1 MGLFLLSLESG
12 FFVLCSCQI
21 DQCFISILLRYLS
34 LSESGGKDKTMMMNM
49 MTGAVA
55 INGGVGVMEVRQP
68 QMVEKA
74 VQDAGHIAADIA
86 ENAHITLHELK
97 EKIDAVVEKK
107 LPSFKALMEMKP
119 MAVAQTTVDDA
130 SLTVYQNGY
139 AVYEMDDAHT
149 VIAVDRCGDY
159 RYDFTDGTYQVV
171 PAETFE
177 ETEWSVR
184 LLMEGE
190 RRMEHNRNNRTAET
204 ENVSLECDGS
214 DWSAAVMV
222 DFLDEDNA
230 EMLADRELR
239 RLYAAMSKLT
249 ERQSEILQLYFYK
262 GMNQYEIA
270 EELGICQQSVNRLL
284 ADAKFFCNLVL
295 VHTFIKVKLKDLR
308 LALSQLAHGCIQAA
322 KFPVCQHLGI
332 ILIQKIHHDSCRPVG
347 AITFQGHIFSLSST
361 VIPIVLHPAF
371 PFHEQTNAPLGL
383 LKSLSRHYLIC
394 TICKV
399 ITVITTAI
407 HCNDRVCVIH
417 LVDRIAVLVNGQGS
431 IIHGC
436 LCNSHRFHLHQCL
449 ETRQL
454 LFHHCVNLF
463 L

>member
-12 FFVLCSCQI
+12 FCVLWPYQMA
-21 DQCFISILLRYLS
+21 QRFISILLRYLS

-55 INGGVGVMEVRQP
+55 INGGVGVMEIRQP
-68 QMVEKA
+68 QMAEKA
-74 VQDAGHIAADIA
+74 VQDAGHIA

-97 EKIDAVVEKK
+97 EKIDAVLEKK
-107 LPSFKALMEMKP
+107 LPSFKALMEMQP

-239 RLYAAMSKLT
+239 RLYVAMSKLT
-249 ERQSEILQLYFYK
+249 ERQLEILQLYFYK

-270 EELGICQQSVNRLL
+270 EELGICQQSVNRIMNQ
-284 ADAKFFCNLVL
+284 A
-295 VHTFIKVKLKDLR
+295 VKRLR
-308 LALSQLAHGCIQAA
+308 
-322 KFPVCQHLGI
+322 KNF
-332 ILIQKIHHDSCRPVG
+332 
-347 AITFQGHIFSLSST
+347 
-361 VIPIVLHPAF
+361 
-371 PFHEQTNAPLGL
+371 
-383 LKSLSRHYLIC
+383 
-394 TICKV
+394 
-399 ITVITTAI
+399 
-407 HCNDRVCVIH
+407 
-417 LVDRIAVLVNGQGS
+417 
-431 IIHGC
+431 
-436 LCNSHRFHLHQCL
+436 
-449 ETRQL
+449 
-454 LFHHCVNLF
+454 
-463 L
+463 